1 MGHISNYKMWPF
13 AYRKFLNTCPP
24 RIVSR
29 PRHITVF
36 YPETPQTV
44 RGLIFL
50 YKHDI
55 FTALVTNQKYTIVM
69 LTKETKQ
76 QIIDDFKAGAVDTG
90 SPEIQIALLSERI
103 NELTGHLKEHK
114 KDIHSR
120 RGLIKMVAKR
130 RTLLQYL
137 QKKSEK
143 RYKKIITELGL
154 KK

>member
-1 MGHISNYKMWPF
+1 
-13 AYRKFLNTCPP
+13 
-24 RIVSR
+24 
-29 PRHITVF
+29 
-36 YPETPQTV
+36 
-44 RGLIFL
+44 
-50 YKHDI
+50 
-55 FTALVTNQKYTIVM
+55 M